1 MQKLIAA
8 FPVILAALYYALS
21 PFFTEL
27 TRKGY
32 TEYLDKV
39 DAEWR
44 GNSVPL
50 PPHRT
55 SQALGT
61 NIDWIIDAPQMVPC
75 LLLPLATAIF
85 ALNDN
90 GLAAVILS
98 AATILICVATLW
110 IYSQSPIRYR
120 SFRIIGHRYTVVSA
134 FGIVLNLTAAAMLLA
149 LQRGRYMN
157 RSLGI

>member
-1 MQKLIAA
+1 MEKLIGA

-39 DAEWR
+39 DAEWH
-44 GNSVPL
+44 GNGAPL

-55 SQALGT
+55 SEALGA
-61 NIDWIIDAPQMVPC
+61 NIDWIIDAPQMVPS

-85 ALNDN
+85 ALSDND
-90 GLAAVILS
+90 LSAVILS
-98 AATILICVATLW
+98 TAAILICVATLW

-120 SFRIIGHRYTVVSA
+120 SFRIVGHRYTVVSA
-134 FGIVLNLTAAAMLLA
+134 LGIVLNLAAAAMLLVLSHDSCPA
-149 LQRGRYMN
+149 L
-157 RSLGI
+157 